1 MRAATPGSRQPEPG
15 KPDESL
21 LIKAV
26 KYTDENL
33 KMPPKGKL
41 SDEQIADLTKWVKDG
56 AKWPNDSAKVNP
68 GHRKAER
75 PAVHT
80 GTESVLGL
88 SEGEGTRDSS
98 QQGQREPN

>member
-1 MRAATPGSRQPEPG
+1 MLTGGDTGKSAVEPG

-26 KYTDENL
+26 KYTDEDL

-56 AKWPNDSAKVNP
+56 ARSGPKKPHK
-68 GHRKAER
+68 
-75 PAVHT
+75 
-80 GTESVLGL
+80 
-88 SEGEGTRDSS
+88 
-98 QQGQREPN
+98 